1 MDRFKATRERLVHL
15 FETEIWLPQHLRDRS
30 LRGRWYAILRVISI
44 TVGALLESSAA
55 SRAAALSFSSL
66 VGLGPLISLT
76 VLIAG
81 FTLDERG
88 PSLAAHTVHDLIRY
102 VAPPLAQYEKLGA
115 EEAARTA
122 PAGQDVQVNP
132 ELVRIFD
139 EMITSS
145 RSGAVGIFGALT
157 LIVIVL
163 QLFTS
168 VETTFNEIWGV
179 RRGRSWLMR
188 IVFYWTILTLGALFF
203 FAAATGLSA
212 TAILTAF
219 AEKLPFGQHVRE
231 TLIFLLPLGS
241 TALMI
246 FTLTIFYRTIPNT
259 RVLWRAAL
267 IGAVVVGL
275 LILLNNFLAFLYFKR
290 VLLTRS
296 LYGSLGIGLVLMLG
310 LYVFWFFVLLGG
322 TVSYAV
328 QNVHFRNSQAAW
340 NSLAESVR
348 ERLTLVVL
356 LLIGRR
362 FEGCQPPCTTSQLSE
377 ALKVPAQI
385 VNECVNRLVH
395 MGLITPVP
403 GIGPNDVANLR
414 YQPARPLSR
423 VTLRDF
429 KRSDDALGDSSSA
442 VCLANLDPVLEA
454 YDNRL
459 ARSLDDPFFSTPLS
473 ALFEQMP
480 FRSAPLTSAPTEQAE
495 P

>member
-1 MDRFKATRERLVHL
+1 MDRFKATRAQLTHL

-30 LRGRWYAILRVISI
+30 LKGRGFAVLRVFSI
-44 TVGALLESSAA
+44 ALGALMESRAA

-66 VGLGPLISLT
+66 VGLGPLVSLT

-102 VAPPLAQYEKLGA
+102 VAPPLAEYEKLGA
-115 EEAARTA
+115 EEAARRA
-122 PAGQDVQVNP
+122 AAGQEAPVNP

-157 LIVIVL
+157 LIVIVI

-212 TAILTAF
+212 TTLLTTF
-219 AEKLPFGQHVRE
+219 AEKLPFGEQVRE
-231 TLIFLLPLGS
+231 TLTFLLPLGS
-241 TALMI
+241 TLLMI
-246 FTLTIFYRTIPNT
+246 LTLTVFYRAIPNT
-259 RVLWRAAL
+259 RVLWRAAF

-275 LILLNNFLAFLYFKR
+275 LILANNFLAFLYFKR

-340 NSLAESVR
+340 NSLSESLR

-356 LLIGRR
+356 LVIGRR
-362 FEGCQPPCTTSQLSE
+362 FEACLPPCNTSQLSE
-377 ALKVPAQI
+377 LIKIPAQI
-385 VNECVNRLVH
+385 VNECVNRLVL
-395 MGLITPVP
+395 MGLITPIRDS
-403 GIGPNDVANLR
+403 GSTEVANVH

-429 KRSDDALGDSSSA
+429 KRDDDSLGDSSSA
-442 VCLANLDPVLEA
+442 VCLGNLDPVLEA
-454 YDNRL
+454 YDSRM
-459 ARSLDDPFFSTPLS
+459 ARSLSDPFFSTPLS
-473 ALFEQMP
+473 TLFEQMP
-480 FRSAPLTSAPTEQAE
+480 FRSSPVAEEIGDSAE

>member
-1 MDRFKATRERLVHL
+1 MDRFKAARERLSHL
-15 FETEIWLPQHLRDRS
+15 FETEIWLPRHLHDRS
-30 LRGRWYAILRVISI
+30 LKGRGYACLRVISI
-44 TVGALLESSAA
+44 AVGALLESSAA

-115 EEAARTA
+115 EEAARAA
-122 PAGQDVQVNP
+122 PAGQDAQINP

-212 TAILTAF
+212 TALLATF

-231 TLIFLLPLGS
+231 TLTLLMPLGS

-259 RVLWRAAL
+259 RVLWRAAF

-322 TVSYAV
+322 TVSYAA

-340 NSLAESVR
+340 NSLSEGLR

-356 LLIGRR
+356 LVIGRR
-362 FEGCQPPCTTSQLSE
+362 FESCQPPWTTTQLSE
-377 ALKVPAQI
+377 VLKVPSQI
-385 VNECVNRLVH
+385 VNECVNRLVL
-395 MGLITPVP
+395 MNLITPISSAESHEIAQV
-403 GIGPNDVANLR
+403 R
-414 YQPARPLSR
+414 YQPSRPLSR

-429 KRSDDALGDSSSA
+429 KRTDDALGDSSAA

-454 YDNRL
+454 YDTRI
-459 ARSLDDPFFSTPLS
+459 ARSLDDPFFNTPLS
-473 ALFEQMP
+473 DLFEELP
-480 FRSAPLTSAPTEQAE
+480 FRTPVLSTVTDQAE

>member
-1 MDRFKATRERLVHL
+1 MDRFKAARERLRHL
-15 FETEIWLPQHLRDRS
+15 CETEIWLPRHLHDRS
-30 LRGRWYAILRVISI
+30 LKGRGFACLRVISI
-44 TVGALLESSAA
+44 AVGALLDSSAA

-115 EEAARTA
+115 EEAARAA
-122 PAGQDVQVNP
+122 PGGQDTPINP

-212 TAILTAF
+212 TALLATF

-231 TLIFLLPLGS
+231 TLTLLLPLGS
-241 TALMI
+241 TVLMI

-259 RVLWRAAL
+259 RVLWRAAF

-340 NSLAESVR
+340 NSLSEGLR

-356 LLIGRR
+356 LVIGRR
-362 FEGCQPPCTTSQLSE
+362 FESCQPPCTTTQLSE
-377 ALKVPAQI
+377 VLKVPSQI
-385 VNECVNRLVH
+385 VNECVNRLVL
-395 MGLITPVP
+395 MNLITPISSAESREIAQV
-403 GIGPNDVANLR
+403 R

-429 KRSDDALGDSSSA
+429 KRTDDALGDSSAA

-454 YDNRL
+454 YDHRM
-459 ARSLDDPFFSTPLS
+459 ARSLDDPFFTTPLS
-473 ALFEQMP
+473 TLFDELP
-480 FRSAPLTSAPTEQAE
+480 FRSPAPASNGEQAE

>member
-1 MDRFKATRERLVHL
+1 MDRFKAARARFSHL
-15 FETEIWLPQHLRDRS
+15 FETEIWLPQHLRDRT
-30 LRGRWYAILRVISI
+30 LKGRSFACLRVISI
-44 TVGALLESSAA
+44 AVGALLESSAA

-115 EEAARTA
+115 EEAARAA
-122 PAGQDVQVNP
+122 PEGQEVQVNP

-179 RRGRSWLMR
+179 RRGRSWVMR

-212 TAILTAF
+212 TALLATF
-219 AEKLPFGQHVRE
+219 AEKLPFGQHVRDML
-231 TLIFLLPLGS
+231 TLLLPLGS

-246 FTLTIFYRTIPNT
+246 FTLTLFYRTIPNT
-259 RVLWRAAL
+259 RVLWRAAF

-340 NSLAESVR
+340 NSLSEALR

-356 LLIGRR
+356 LVIGRR
-362 FEGCQPPCTTSQLSE
+362 FEGCQPPFTTSQLSE
-377 ALKVPAQI
+377 VLKVPSQI
-385 VNECVNRLVH
+385 VNECVNRLVL
-395 MGLITPVP
+395 MELITPISTA
-403 GIGPNDVANLR
+403 GSHEVAQVR

-429 KRSDDALGDSSSA
+429 KRTDDALGDSSAA

-454 YDNRL
+454 YDHRM
-459 ARSLDDPFFSTPLS
+459 ARSLDDPFFTTPLS
-473 ALFEQMP
+473 TLFDELP
-480 FRSAPLTSAPTEQAE
+480 FRSPAPASNGEQAE